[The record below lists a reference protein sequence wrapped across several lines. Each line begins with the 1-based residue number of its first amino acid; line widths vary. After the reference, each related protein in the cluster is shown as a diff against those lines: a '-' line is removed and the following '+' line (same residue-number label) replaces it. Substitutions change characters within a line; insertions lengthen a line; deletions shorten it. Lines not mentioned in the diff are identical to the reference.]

1 MAAEQD
7 LEYPLYVG
15 EDQVIHFTV
24 FQSDRVTIQNV
35 TGWTFSLKILKADVV
50 VISNTP
56 AILVA
61 ASGTVDA
68 TIASA
73 DTASLTPGQYEY
85 YFRRTNSGSR
95 TILGHG
101 HIELKEAPSWS

>member
-1 MAAEQD
+1 MATEQD

-24 FQSDRVTIQNV
+24 FQSDRTTIQNV
-35 TGWTFSLKILKADVV
+35 TGWTFSLKILKADTVV
-50 VISNTP
+50 LSNTP

-73 DTASLTPGQYEY
+73 DTSGFAAGRYEY
-85 YFRRTNSGSR
+85 YFRRTNSGSK

-101 HIELKEAPSWS
+101 FIEIKDAPSWS